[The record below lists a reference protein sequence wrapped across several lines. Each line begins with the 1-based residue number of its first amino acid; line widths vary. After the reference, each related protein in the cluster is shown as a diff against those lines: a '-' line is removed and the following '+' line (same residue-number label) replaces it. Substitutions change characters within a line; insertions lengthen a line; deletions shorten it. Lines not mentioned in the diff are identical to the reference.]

1 MLHKKNLSQFF
12 VITIF
17 LSLFLLQGCASKYG
31 PQTTTVSYYPMCYQ
45 PVQQLRNE
53 ESNINTSTAGGAA
66 IGAIL
71 GAVVGGL
78 ATGKAEGA
86 VAGAAIGGVAGAI
99 SGHAYS
105 SAKAKNRTK
114 EFLRQYSGQL
124 HEEAVHM
131 SRANAAAKA
140 AANCY
145 NKEFR
150 SAIAAAK
157 AGRISKIELTNRYEE
172 IRAGLQETSRI
183 LKANYDSTWEK
194 DQEYRQIM
202 AAETGVSDPVYAQN
216 TARKSSPK
224 KTYRPKATRTSSPEV
239 KAAAQST
246 ATWQDSR
253 ADLQETRQDLEEQ
266 IANNED
272 ILEAALNG

>member
-1 MLHKKNLSQFF
+1 MLHKKLLSHSFIITLFF
-12 VITIF
+12 CF
-17 LSLFLLQGCASKYG
+17 FLLQGCASKYG
-31 PQTTTVSYYPMCYQ
+31 PQTTNVSYYPMCYQ

-105 SAKAKNRTK
+105 SAKAENRTR

-124 HEEAVHM
+124 NEETLHM
-131 SRANAAAKA
+131 SRANASAKA

-150 SAIAAAK
+150 TAIAAAK
-157 AGRISKIELTNRYEE
+157 AGHISKIELTNRYEE

-194 DQEYRQIM
+194 DQEYKKIM
-202 AAETGVSDPVYAQN
+202 AAETGVSDPVYAQS
-216 TARKSSPK
+216 TSRKSSPK
-224 KTYRPKATRTSSPEV
+224 RSYRPKTTKASTPEAT
-239 KAAAQST
+239 AAAKST
-246 ATWQDSR
+246 AQWQNTR
-253 ADLQETRQDLEEQ
+253 EDLQDTRQDLEAQ

-272 ILEAALNG
+272 ILNAALNG